1 MLTIP
6 CFAAVAAARGEIGKE
21 KFKWTLLFW
30 IVVSYLTSTVVY
42 TVGQFVWPV
51 IIWLVVAVLAWVG
64 IAMYDKYANKKEAEK
79 RLLNAKK

>member
-30 IVVSYLTSTVVY
+30 IVVSYLTSTVIY
-42 TVGQFVWPV
+42 TIGEYVWSAA
-51 IIWLVVAVLAWVG
+51 IWAVVAVLATVG
-64 IAMYDKYANKKEAEK
+64 ISLYTKYANKANIE
-79 RLLNAKK
+79 LNPSPKS